1 MYASESR
8 YQSLN
13 VGEQKKR
20 EKRKIDN
27 EILFEVIRGEG

>member
-13 VGEQKKR
+13 VGEKK
-20 EKRKIDN
+20 KWKIDN
-27 EILFEVIRGEG
+27 EILFEVIGGEG